1 MSGGAHHGT
10 GKKAH
15 EGPHRLH
22 QKVVHKLR
30 TRRIRWK
37 GDLLP
42 VAVLFLKQPPAAE
55 ALQSGRA
62 PLRPPAPDPTSEAT
76 PSSNMAPHM
85 QGRQAKVQEG
95 PSGGALPPLPPLKKK
110 GPCPPVRNP
119 P

>member
-1 MSGGAHHGT
+1 MHTTAREKRHTRDPIGSTRRWCTSCG
-10 GKKAH
+10 
-15 EGPHRLH
+15 R
-22 QKVVHKLR
+22 LR